1 MRTSPSWFWA
11 LCALAWTLPAQAQL
25 SRGDFRFSLDT
36 DVISIAH
43 VTLDPDGAPGDAEY
57 MVYGIG
63 PNQLGAS
70 HLTQVA
76 SPLGL
81 GLGYVLHPKFVL
93 GIRTGLGFD
102 VVDPDGGGD
111 KERILAVSLMPGLTI
126 VPIGHKAKLFIA
138 LAPLFQVNRTKQDD
152 QLSRWL
158 QGGFSTG
165 IGALIFPTSAVSAD
179 LGFFFEG
186 RFGNQRVET
195 NGNAD
200 TTEHVTDL
208 RGVVRLGLSLWR

>member
-1 MRTSPSWFWA
+1 MRNLPTWFWS
-11 LCALAWTLPAQAQL
+11 LFLLAWSVPAEAQL
-25 SRGDFRFSLDT
+25 HRRDFRFSLDT
-36 DVISIAH
+36 DMISIAH
-43 VTLDPDGAPGDAEY
+43 VTLDPDGPGEQDY

-70 HLTQVA
+70 HVTQAA

-81 GLGYVLHPKFVL
+81 GLGYVVHPKLVL

-102 VVDPDGGGD
+102 VVDPDGGES
-111 KERILAVSLMPGLTI
+111 ERILSVSLMPGLTI
-126 VPIGHKAKLFIA
+126 VPIGRTAKLFIA
-138 LAPLFQVNRTKQDD
+138 LAPLFQVNRVKQGD

-165 IGALIFPTSAVSAD
+165 IGALIFPTSAFSAD

-186 RFGNQRVET
+186 RFGNHRVE
-195 NGNAD
+195 NDGDGD
-200 TTEHVTDL
+200 TTEHVADL